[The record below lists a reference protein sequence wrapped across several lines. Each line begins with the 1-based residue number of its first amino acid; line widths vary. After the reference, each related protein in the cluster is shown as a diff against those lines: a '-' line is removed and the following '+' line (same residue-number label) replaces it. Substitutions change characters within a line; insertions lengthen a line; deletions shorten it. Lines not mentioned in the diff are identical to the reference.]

1 MKAYHLNIYFR
12 SVVFGFSSTLIPAG
26 YNNDEYFYQC
36 PNQPLWSDD
45 PTQTQY
51 ESRDQSNNT
60 VGPSTLN
67 TPQARGIDHSNDRLV
82 YYEEIRIPESNS
94 VVVGQASKT
103 AAQTNIPSNNMKSGR
118 FLIIHTV
125 ASTLILSGCAIYISI
140 TKDNL
145 SDSSTNALILPQ
157 ILAVVPGC
165 FFTLSRSVLYLKNN
179 KPKIFPQK
187 AWNIILI
194 MFSAILSIIAYGS
207 VIPALFWSLLWKVS
221 GAAVDLIQEIDD
233 AID

>member
-1 MKAYHLNIYFR
+1 
-12 SVVFGFSSTLIPAG
+12 
-26 YNNDEYFYQC
+26 
-36 PNQPLWSDD
+36 
-45 PTQTQY
+45 
-51 ESRDQSNNT
+51 
-60 VGPSTLN
+60 
-67 TPQARGIDHSNDRLV
+67 
-82 YYEEIRIPESNS
+82 
-94 VVVGQASKT
+94 
-103 AAQTNIPSNNMKSGR
+103 MKSGR

-125 ASTLILSGCAIYISI
+125 LSTLILSGCAIYISI
-140 TKDNL
+140 TKENL

-179 KPKIFPQK
+179 KPRIFPQK
-187 AWNIILI
+187 AWDIILI

-233 AID
+233 AT

>member
-1 MKAYHLNIYFR
+1 M
-12 SVVFGFSSTLIPAG
+12 FGFSSTLIPAG

-51 ESRDQSNNT
+51 ENRDPGNNT
-60 VGPSTLN
+60 IGPSSLN
-67 TPQARGIDHSNDRLV
+67 SSQLGENYNSNSRQR
-82 YYEEIRIPESNS
+82 YYEEIQIPETGSAPINHVSKEQEANVKTSN
-94 VVVGQASKT
+94 
-103 AAQTNIPSNNMKSGR
+103 PSNNMKSGR

-125 ASTLILSGCAIYISI
+125 LSTLILSGCAIYISI
-140 TKDNL
+140 TKENL

-179 KPKIFPQK
+179 KPRIFPQK

-221 GAAVDLIQEIDD
+221 GAAVDLVQEIEDMG
-233 AID
+233 

>member
-1 MKAYHLNIYFR
+1 M
-12 SVVFGFSSTLIPAG
+12 FGFSSTLIPAG

-51 ESRDQSNNT
+51 ENRDPDNNT
-60 VGPSTLN
+60 IGPSSLN
-67 TPQARGIDHSNDRLV
+67 NAQLGETHNSNSRQR
-82 YYEEIRIPESNS
+82 YYEEIQIPEIGSAPINNI
-94 VVVGQASKT
+94 SKEEEANT
-103 AAQTNIPSNNMKSGR
+103 KTMNPLNNMKSGK

-125 ASTLILSGCAIYISI
+125 LSTLILSGCAIYISI
-140 TKDNL
+140 TKENL

-179 KPKIFPQK
+179 KPRIFPQK
-187 AWNIILI
+187 AWDIILI

-221 GAAVDLIQEIDD
+221 GAAVDLVQEIEDMG
-233 AID
+233 

>member
-1 MKAYHLNIYFR
+1 M
-12 SVVFGFSSTLIPAG
+12 FGFSSTLIPAG

-45 PTQTQY
+45 PTQSQY
-51 ESRDQSNNT
+51 ETREQSNNT
-60 VGPSTLN
+60 IGPSSLN
-67 TPQARGIDHSNDRLV
+67 NSQVGYNEHSTSRLH
-82 YYEEIRIPESNS
+82 YYEEIQIPERNIP
-94 VVVGQASKT
+94 ASQESK
-103 AAQTNIPSNNMKSGR
+103 AEEAKEQTNSTSNNMKSGR

-125 ASTLILSGCAIYISI
+125 LSTLILSGCAIYISI
-140 TKDNL
+140 TKENL

-179 KPKIFPQK
+179 KPRIFPQK
-187 AWNIILI
+187 AWDIILI

-233 AID
+233 AT

>member
-1 MKAYHLNIYFR
+1 M
-12 SVVFGFSSTLIPAG
+12 FGFSSTLIPAG

-51 ESRDQSNNT
+51 EHRDPDNNTIGPSSLNNAQLGDNHNSNNRQ
-60 VGPSTLN
+60 L
-67 TPQARGIDHSNDRLV
+67 
-82 YYEEIRIPESNS
+82 YYEEIQIPEIGSAPINNMSKEEEANAKTSNPL
-94 VVVGQASKT
+94 
-103 AAQTNIPSNNMKSGR
+103 NYMKSGR

-125 ASTLILSGCAIYISI
+125 LSTLILSGCAIYISI
-140 TKDNL
+140 TKENL

-179 KPKIFPQK
+179 KPRIFPQK
-187 AWNIILI
+187 VWNIILI

-221 GAAVDLIQEIDD
+221 GAAVDLVQEIEDMG
-233 AID
+233 